1 MSRAALRNLVLLW
14 LAWAIILST
23 FQFLVKNRF
32 QVVKPDFALDWTASL
47 TGPRSQNDKPY
58 LIDPFMNDKVSF
70 DSIFYISIALVGYDD
85 PVAPLVRGDD
95 GTTLSMNYAFFPF
108 YSVMM
113 RIFMVPLGWLSE
125 TPIAT
130 ATLAG
135 VVVSL
140 LGTLVAMLAL
150 YDLTVDELN
159 EKGALRTAFYLLIFP
174 TGFFLG
180 TVFTEGLFVGMAFGS
195 LALARRKKYLWA
207 GLLVAAAALTRAVG
221 VFLVV
226 PLAVAILLE
235 EWPALRGRAWHK
247 RMLPEAAGILLPL
260 AAMGTWYLSPLAAKF
275 RYVEENYFG
284 QGFLQIGAS
293 WQAWKEAF
301 RTMVSWTNPQT
312 SAYYLIEFGCIVLA
326 LLSALFIL
334 KKYPWVALF
343 SLLALLIP
351 LTSGAPQSLNRYVLA
366 CPSIFIFLSR
376 MGKNEI
382 FDRLWTTASI
392 LVMGML
398 LTLFTYDMWV
408 A

>member
-1 MSRAALRNLVLLW
+1 
-14 LAWAIILST
+14 
-23 FQFLVKNRF
+23 
-32 QVVKPDFALDWTASL
+32 
-47 TGPRSQNDKPY
+47 
-58 LIDPFMNDKVSF
+58 
-70 DSIFYISIALVGYDD
+70 
-85 PVAPLVRGDD
+85 
-95 GTTLSMNYAFFPF
+95 
-108 YSVMM
+108 
-113 RIFMVPLGWLSE
+113 
-125 TPIAT
+125 
-130 ATLAG
+130 
-135 VVVSL
+135 
-140 LGTLVAMLAL
+140 
-150 YDLTVDELN
+150 VDELN

-207 GLLVAAAALTRAVG
+207 GLLAAAAALTRAVG

-226 PLAVAILLE
+226 PLAAAILLE
-235 EWPALRGRAWHK
+235 EWPSLRGRAWHK

-260 AAMGTWYLSPLAAKF
+260 AAMGAWYLSPLAAKF

-301 RTMVSWTNPQT
+301 RTMLSWTNPQT

-366 CPSIFIFLSR
+366 CPSIFIFLSHL
-376 MGKNEI
+376 GKNEI
-382 FDRLWTTASI
+382 FDRLWTTTSI